1 MVYLLDWCVRVA
13 DERVHGTTHE
23 KPSERF
29 RRGETLLSVAAR
41 PPGRRERVE
50 SRVVPRDSYV
60 VVEANRYPV
69 PLEWAGQTVE
79 VRLLAEEVWI
89 TLSGAEAVR
98 HPRLSG
104 KHQVARWNGPPRQ
117 GPQRGALPVA
127 GPPRFDP
134 SCFGQIGEVDIRP
147 LGRYEAMLEPVQP

>member
-1 MVYLLDWCVRVA
+1 M
-13 DERVHGTTHE
+13 
-23 KPSERF
+23 
-29 RRGETLLSVAAR
+29 
-41 PPGRRERVE
+41 
-50 SRVVPRDSYV
+50 
-60 VVEANRYPV
+60 
-69 PLEWAGQTVE
+69 
-79 VRLLAEEVWI
+79 AEEVWI

-134 SCFGQIGEVDIRP
+134 SCFGEIGEVDIRP